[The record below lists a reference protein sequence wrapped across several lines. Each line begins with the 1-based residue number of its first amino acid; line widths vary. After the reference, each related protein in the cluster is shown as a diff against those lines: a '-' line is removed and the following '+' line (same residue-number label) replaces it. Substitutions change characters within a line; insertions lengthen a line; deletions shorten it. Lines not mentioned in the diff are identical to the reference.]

1 MHVVYLRAEV
11 NFMEDESKLSSQAFQ
26 SLNDV
31 SHDDNGLAV
40 FVDGFLSSAPPVP
53 LTRNAVERL
62 LRRNEPDHYQKWA
75 QMSIVQALGKLF
87 ISSFLFFN

>member
-1 MHVVYLRAEV
+1 MQI
-11 NFMEDESKLSSQAFQ
+11 ESKLSSQAFQ

-75 QMSIVQALGKLF
+75 QMSIVQALGKFF
-87 ISSFLFFN
+87 ISISYRFLFFN